1 MKSANTKTSWNLLS
15 KVTELV
21 WQKEWIV
28 PVLYFCYDN
37 CEAQARSGKD
47 RQGMAVKA

>member
-1 MKSANTKTSWNLLS
+1 MESSMKSANTKTSWNLLS

-28 PVLYFCYDN
+28 PVPYFCYDN
-37 CEAQARSGKD
+37 LLKVFIVWCL
-47 RQGMAVKA
+47 